1 MNATQQA
8 AFAAGSGVTHSNLL
22 LGIAMIT
29 MTLALL
35 WLAWLA
41 LSQMKQWRAG
51 GEFFDLIWR
60 IIRGGIL
67 LMFLG
72 YFIR

>member
-41 LSQMKQWRAG
+41 ISQMRQWRAG

>member
-29 MTLALL
+29 MSLALL
-35 WLAWLA
+35 WLAWVA
-41 LSQMKQWRAG
+41 FSQMKQWRAG

>member
-1 MNATQQA
+1 MNASQQA
-8 AFAAGSGVTHSNLL
+8 AFAAGSGVTHANLL
-22 LGIAMIT
+22 LGIALII

-41 LSQMKQWRAG
+41 FAQMRQWRAG
-51 GEFFDLIWR
+51 GDFFDFLWR
-60 IIRGGIL
+60 IVRGGIL

-72 YFIR
+72 WFIR

>member
-41 LSQMKQWRAG
+41 ISQMKQWRAG
-51 GEFFDLIWR
+51 GEFFDLI
-60 IIRGGIL
+60 
-67 LMFLG
+67 
-72 YFIR
+72 

>member
-1 MNATQQA
+1 
-8 AFAAGSGVTHSNLL
+8 
-22 LGIAMIT
+22 
-29 MTLALL
+29 
-35 WLAWLA
+35 
-41 LSQMKQWRAG
+41 MKQWRAG
-51 GEFFDLIWR
+51 GDFFDFIWR